1 MNLVACV
8 KRVPDTASQI
18 RTGADGKSL
27 DASGISYVVNPY
39 DEYAV
44 EECLKIKE
52 AVGGEVVVL
61 SVGPATGTKEIRH
74 CLAMGADRAVLV
86 KDEQINRDA
95 LSTAAAL
102 VAALKNIEYDLI
114 FFGRQ
119 AVDHDNSQVGLI
131 VATQLDLPVVTDV
144 VKVQVGE
151 GKLTVHREA
160 ENKTLVLEVPLP
172 CVLTAQK
179 GLNEPRYASLKGIM
193 QAKKKSITEVEVEH
207 QESALEIL
215 EMAPP
220 TPRPAGRIVGEG
232 VAAVPELVRLLREE
246 AKVL

>member
-1 MNLVACV
+1 MNLVVCV
-8 KRVPDTASQI
+8 KRVPDTASKV
-18 RTGADGKSL
+18 RPDADGMSI
-27 DASGISYVVNPY
+27 DTAGISYVANPY
-39 DEYAV
+39 DEYAL
-44 EECLKIKE
+44 EECLKMKE

-61 SVGPATGTKEIRH
+61 SMGPADATKEIRH

-86 KDEQINRDA
+86 KDDLINRDA
-95 LSTAAAL
+95 FSTAAGLA
-102 VAALKNIEYDLI
+102 AALKDIDHDVI

-131 VATQLDLPVVTDV
+131 VATLLGLPAVTEV
-144 VKVQVGE
+144 VKVEVGE

-160 ENKTLVLEVPLP
+160 ENKTLVLELPTP

-193 QAKKKSITEVEVEH
+193 QAKKKEIAEVELEL
-207 QESALEIL
+207 QECELEVL

-220 TPRPAGRIVGEG
+220 APRPQGKIVGEG

>member
-1 MNLVACV
+1 MNLVVCV
-8 KRVPDTASQI
+8 KRVPDTASHV
-18 RTGADGKSL
+18 RPGSDGKSL
-27 DASGISYVVNPY
+27 DPSGISYVANPY

-61 SVGPATGTKEIRH
+61 SMGPKDATKEIRH

-86 KDEQINRDA
+86 KDSQINRDP
-95 LSTAAAL
+95 LTTAMGL
-102 VAALKNIEYDLI
+102 VAALKTIDHDVI

-119 AVDHDNSQVGLI
+119 AVDHDHSQVGTI
-131 VATQLDLPVVTDV
+131 VGTLLGLPVVTEV
-144 VKVQVGE
+144 VKVEVGD
-151 GKLTVHREA
+151 GRLTVHREA
-160 ENKTLVLEVPLP
+160 EARTLVLEVPTP

-193 QAKKKSITEVEVEH
+193 QAKKKPIDEVEVEL
-207 QESALEIL
+207 QDCQIEVL
-215 EMAPP
+215 EMRSPP
-220 TPRPAGRIVGEG
+220 PRPPGKIVGEG
-232 VAAVPELVRLLREE
+232 VEAVPELVRLLREE